1 MSYLDFGLTLA
12 GMWFATLTGAVSLI
26 IAVVEAFKRL
36 SAHSEEIPQGVDT
49 KPTTSKEEEQL
60 SEEELTTIVAL
71 AAIQAY
77 ISEEQKEV
85 GES

>member
-36 SAHSEEIPQGVDT
+36 GTRNEKIHQGVET
-49 KPTTSKEEEQL
+49 EPAAPKKEEQL
-60 SEEELTTIVAL
+60 TEEEITTIVAL

-77 ISEEQKEV
+77 ISEEQKET